1 MRLSIIVPVYHVE
14 QYIIEMKIWHGEEY
28 NNRGENQLAG
38 YLDDYH
44 QKKGYML
51 SFNFNKNKKIGVHEI
66 LVGDKVLVEAIV

>member
-1 MRLSIIVPVYHVE
+1 
-14 QYIIEMKIWHGEEY
+14 MKIWHGREY
-28 NNRGENQLAG
+28 NNRGEKQLVA

-66 LVGDKVLVEAIV
+66 MLGDKVLIEAVV

>member
-1 MRLSIIVPVYHVE
+1 
-14 QYIIEMKIWHGEEY
+14 MKIWHGEEY